1 MLAARVRRGAAVPD
15 RGTGSGWD
23 LWVRGPSDLALY
35 GPHMEVGTIVLLFV
49 WLVIA
54 ELVVT
59 KLVND
64 PE

>member
-1 MLAARVRRGAAVPD
+1 MLAARVPGGGTVPD
-15 RGTGSGWD
+15 RGTGIGPD
-23 LWVRGPSDLALY
+23 LWVRGPREAAVY

>member
-1 MLAARVRRGAAVPD
+1 
-15 RGTGSGWD
+15 
-23 LWVRGPSDLALY
+23 
-35 GPHMEVGTIVLLFV
+35 MEVGTIDLLFV

>member
-1 MLAARVRRGAAVPD
+1 MPD
-15 RGTGSGWD
+15 RGTGSRRD
-23 LWVRGPSDLALY
+23 LWVRGAVPSRSY

-54 ELVVT
+54 EIVVT
-59 KLVND
+59 KLASD

>member
-1 MLAARVRRGAAVPD
+1 MLAAWVRRGDAVPD
-15 RGTGSGWD
+15 RGTGTGRD
-23 LWVRGPSDLALY
+23 LWVRGPGDVAIY

-54 ELVVT
+54 EIVVT
-59 KLVND
+59 KLASD

>member
-1 MLAARVRRGAAVPD
+1 
-15 RGTGSGWD
+15 
-23 LWVRGPSDLALY
+23 
-35 GPHMEVGTIVLLFV
+35 MEVGTIVLLFV